1 MLFNSYIFV
10 FVFFPICL
18 LGYYGLLRTGHVRA
32 SGIFLTGMSFWFYGY
47 FNLSYLLIMI
57 GSIGGNYLLHRL
69 LSRGGGENAA
79 KRETGKDIAA
89 SGGTGRHILFRKGL
103 VAAAVVFNLG
113 LLFYFKYFDFLL
125 SVMNGAFG
133 TDFVL
138 RGILLPLGISFFTF
152 QQISFLVDTY
162 RGEVKNCPFD
172 EYALFVSFFPQLI
185 AGPIVNHSEM
195 LPQFRARGKEK
206 PDWEKIASGLALFVL
221 GLAKKV
227 LLADTFGAGVDYGYQ
242 NLVLL
247 GRADAVLVIL
257 FYALQLYFDFSGY
270 CDMAIGLGRM
280 LGIEIPVNFDS
291 PYKAVNIV
299 DFWKRWHITLNR
311 FFTKYVYIPLGGN
324 RRGEGRMYLNLL
336 LVFFLSGLW
345 HGAGYQFLVWGM
357 LHGVLYVI
365 TRFLQRRGWKKNDVC
380 VINGEGGENDG
391 ALTER
396 AELKKSGA
404 ETDERKTAETD
415 ERKTEVTARIGGRIL
430 TIGSQI
436 ATFLYVSVAWVY
448 FRAKSIAQANTLLL
462 TAWKGEVKKI
472 SLDLAECLQP
482 DEFWY
487 VIKVLHLDNLSFSR
501 YILMF
506 LMLAAG
512 LYLAMVGKNANERT
526 ARLQYGPLSAAALVV
541 LAVWCILSF
550 SGVST
555 FLYFNF

>member
-18 LGYYGLLRTGHVRA
+18 IGYYGLLKNRKPEAARV
-32 SGIFLTGMSFWFYGY
+32 FLTAMSLWFYGY
-47 FNLSYLLIMI
+47 FNLSYLLIMVC
-57 GSIGGNYLLHRL
+57 SIAGNYLFHRL
-69 LSRGGGENAA
+69 LSGESLCLRREKGKNAA
-79 KRETGKDIAA
+79 K
-89 SGGTGRHILFRKGL
+89 GGTEREGAGGLPVSRRAVMILA
-103 VAAAVVFNLG
+103 VALNLSV
-113 LLFYFKYFDFLL
+113 LFYYKYFDFFLDT
-125 SVMNGAFG
+125 MNASFG

-152 QQISFLVDTY
+152 QQISFIVDTY
-162 RGEVKNCPFD
+162 RGEVADCSLS

-195 LPQFRARGKEK
+195 LPQFRAFGKKEA
-206 PDWEKIASGLALFVL
+206 DWERIASGLALFVL
-221 GLAKKV
+221 GLSKKA

-242 NLVLL
+242 NMAVL
-247 GRADAVLVIL
+247 GRADACLVIL

-270 CDMAIGLGRM
+270 CDMAVGIGRM
-280 LGIEIPVNFDS
+280 LGIEIPVNFNS

-311 FFTKYVYIPLGGN
+311 FFTKYVYITLGGN
-324 RRGEGRMYLNLL
+324 RRGRARMYVNLL
-336 LVFFLSGLW
+336 IVFFLSGLW
-345 HGAGYQFLVWGM
+345 HGAGWNFIVWGM
-357 LHGVLYVI
+357 MHGVLYVI
-365 TRFLQRRGWKKNDVC
+365 TRFWQGRAAQKND
-380 VINGEGGENDG
+380 
-391 ALTER
+391 R
-396 AELKKSGA
+396 AGQGVLVGCK
-404 ETDERKTAETD
+404 
-415 ERKTEVTARIGGRIL
+415 IM
-430 TIGSQI
+430 TIVSQI

-448 FRAKSIAQANTLLL
+448 FRAENIGQANALLR
-462 TAWKGEVKKI
+462 TAFGGEVKRI
-472 SLDLAECLQP
+472 SMDLAECLRP

-506 LMLAAG
+506 VILAAG
-512 LYLAMVGKNANERT
+512 LYLSMAGRNANERV
-526 ARLQYGPLSAAALVV
+526 ARLKYGPVSAAVLVV

>member
-18 LGYYGLLRTGHVRA
+18 LGYYGLLQKGKPEGAKV
-32 SGIFLTGMSFWFYGY
+32 FLTAMSLWFYGY
-47 FNLSYLLIMI
+47 FNLSYLLIMVC
-57 GSIGGNYLLHRL
+57 SIAGNFLFHRL
-69 LSRGGGENAA
+69 LSQEKCRLSRRAVM
-79 KRETGKDIAA
+79 
-89 SGGTGRHILFRKGL
+89 ILA
-103 VAAAVVFNLG
+103 VAINLG
-113 LLFYFKYFDFLL
+113 VLFYFKYFDFFLDT
-125 SVMNGAFG
+125 VNGVCG

-152 QQISFLVDTY
+152 QQISFIVDTY
-162 RGEVKNCPFD
+162 RGEVADCSLS

-195 LPQFRARGKEK
+195 LPQFRAFGAKRA
-206 PDWEKIASGLALFVL
+206 DWERIAGGFALFVL

-227 LLADTFGAGVDYGYQ
+227 LLADTFGAGVDYGYE
-242 NLVLL
+242 NLAIL
-247 GRADAVLVIL
+247 GRADAGLVIL

-270 CDMAIGLGRM
+270 CDMAVGIGRM
-280 LGIEIPVNFDS
+280 LGIEIPVNFNS

-324 RRGEGRMYLNLL
+324 RKGEGRMYLNLL

-345 HGAGYQFLVWGM
+345 HGAGFHFIVWGM
-357 LHGVLYVI
+357 LHGALYVI
-365 TRFLQRRGWKKNDVC
+365 TRFWQRHV
-380 VINGEGGENDG
+380 G
-391 ALTER
+391 AGR
-396 AELKKSGA
+396 KSDTPGLIHKIM
-404 ETDERKTAETD
+404 T
-415 ERKTEVTARIGGRIL
+415 VV
-430 TIGSQI
+430 SQI

-448 FRAKSIAQANTLLL
+448 FRAESIAQANALLR
-462 TAWKGEVKKI
+462 TAWKGEVKRI
-472 SLDLAECLQP
+472 SVDLAECLQM

-512 LYLAMVGKNANERT
+512 LYLSMVGKNAQERVV
-526 ARLQYGPLSAAALVV
+526 RLKYGPVSATVLVV

>member
-18 LGYYGLLRTGHVRA
+18 IGYYGLLR
-32 SGIFLTGMSFWFYGY
+32 SGKPGAARVFLAAMSLWFYGY

-57 GSIGGNYLLHRL
+57 CSIAGNYLFHRL
-69 LSRGGGENAA
+69 LSRQSLRLWRG
-79 KRETGKDIAA
+79 KRSNMAVM
-89 SGGTGRHILFRKGL
+89 ILA
-103 VAAAVVFNLG
+103 VALNLG
-113 LLFYFKYFDFLL
+113 VLFYFKYFDFFLDT
-125 SVMNGAFG
+125 MNAAIG
-133 TDFVL
+133 TEFVL

-152 QQISFLVDTY
+152 QQISFIVDTY
-162 RGEVKNCPFD
+162 WGEVAGCSLS

-195 LPQFRARGKEK
+195 LPQFRAFGERKA
-206 PDWEKIASGLALFVL
+206 DWERIAGGLALFVL

-227 LLADTFGAGVDYGYQ
+227 LLADTFGAGVDYGYE
-242 NLVLL
+242 NLAVL
-247 GRADAVLVIL
+247 GRADAWLVIL

-270 CDMAIGLGRM
+270 CDMAVGIGRM
-280 LGIEIPVNFDS
+280 LGIEIPVNFNS

-324 RRGEGRMYLNLL
+324 RKGRGRMYLNLL
-336 LVFFLSGLW
+336 IVFFLSGFW
-345 HGAGYQFLVWGM
+345 HGAGFHFLVWGM
-357 LHGVLYVI
+357 LHGVLYVA
-365 TRFLQRRGWKKNDVC
+365 TRFWQGRVRCRNDNSLIKQGSKVMTL
-380 VINGEGGENDG
+380 V
-391 ALTER
+391 
-396 AELKKSGA
+396 
-404 ETDERKTAETD
+404 
-415 ERKTEVTARIGGRIL
+415 
-430 TIGSQI
+430 SQI

-448 FRAKSIAQANTLLL
+448 FRAENIRQANTLLR
-462 TAWKGEVKKI
+462 TACAGEVKKI

-506 LMLAAG
+506 VILAAG
-512 LYLAMVGKNANERT
+512 LYFAMVGRNAQERV
-526 ARLQYGPLSAAALVV
+526 ARLKYGSVSAAILVV
-541 LAVWCILSF
+541 LTVWCILSF